1 MTRRRLLVAIV
12 TALALSI
19 MPVTRDAKAPLGV
32 GLSTAACAEGG
43 CGYWN
48 PMIDCFCPDLQIPQY
63 WPRCAESL
71 GP

>member
-1 MTRRRLLVAIV
+1 MPRRHLAAATLI
-12 TALALSI
+12 ALALAVI
-19 MPVTRDAKAPLGV
+19 PITRDTEVAFGLE
-32 GLSTAACAEGG
+32 LSTASCVDGG

-48 PMIDCFCPDLQIPQY
+48 PLLDCMCPDLYVPQY